1 MGRLKG
7 SRNKPKHTDK
17 VLVDLG
23 EQAEQAGVKAS
34 KLVRELAEGPA
45 KPVAPLKHVYRE
57 NTRDKKRRARYTVE
71 REPVPSFDEMAK
83 RAPKVPR
90 KPVSSDGRQTVGKVS
105 TFDVNWVKILRCRQ
119 NGWTYS
125 DICVAL
131 GVAPQA
137 FSVWMSRHPE
147 RREELDSAR
156 MNLRNDMMDI
166 MIGHAKSGRNNS
178 FIAAS
183 IILERLWP
191 RAFAQP
197 QVQLQ
202 FAQLESA
209 ANETIQTFGG
219 KTLQQLAQEMRQTLA
234 GDPNFEK
241 SVRRIDKE
249 AKRLESEGYDV
260 DLSVVNMITQPQDD
274 PDQEPIIQEGENNV

>member
-7 SRNKPKHTDK
+7 SRNKPKHTDQ
-17 VLVDLG
+17 VLIDLG
-23 EQAEQAGVKAS
+23 EQAEKEGVKAS
-34 KLVRELAEGPA
+34 KMVRELSEGPA
-45 KPVAPLKHVYRE
+45 KTRPPLKYPYRE
-57 NTRDKKRRARYTVE
+57 HSRTKKKRELYKVE
-71 REPVPSFDEMAK
+71 KESVPSLDEMVK
-83 RAPKVPR
+83 RVPNVPR
-90 KPVSSDGRQTVGKVS
+90 KPVTSDGSHRSGQTS
-105 TFDVNWVKILRCRQ
+105 IFDNQWPKILRCRQ

-125 DICVAL
+125 DIAQAL
-131 GVAPQA
+131 GVSPQA
-137 FSVWMSRHPE
+137 FSVWLHRHPE
-147 RREELDSAR
+147 RREDLDNAR
-156 MNLRNDMMDI
+156 MNLRNDMMDV
-166 MIGHAKSGRNNS
+166 MIGHAKAGRNNS

-241 SVRRIDKE
+241 SVKRIDKE

-260 DLSVVNMITQPQDD
+260 DLSVVNMITQPQDE